1 MQWTLE
7 EMKKKTP
14 KRNNGINRKVKKSNA
29 TEKKNTSFSPPLQKN
44 IDHSNSSSSHANS
57 NENNGNKEGDDDF
70 ILDQNKAKRCR
81 TQTNLCGRPTQPP
94 RMTFETAQPTYTHL
108 AVTKLI
114 NHGIAHFCVTQNVD
128 GLHRR
133 SGLDRGKLAIL
144 HGCVF
149 TEKCET
155 CRREYFRNFD
165 VGTISFQPT
174 GRACTVCRQ
183 DSGGGLLRDT
193 LLDWE
198 DELPEEDFQLAT
210 QQCSMENCLVLC
222 LGTSLR
228 IEPAASLPPLAPNGY
243 VVVNLQVT
251 PKDIGAKLVI
261 HAKVDDVMK
270 DIMKRFGLP
279 EDLHLLS

>member
-1 MQWTLE
+1 
-7 EMKKKTP
+7 MKYDG
-14 KRNNGINRKVKKSNA
+14 NES
-29 TEKKNTSFSPPLQKN
+29 SPHVQS
-44 IDHSNSSSSHANS
+44 DD
-57 NENNGNKEGDDDF
+57 NNGNKKEHNDFDD
-70 ILDQNKAKRCR
+70 LEQHLQNSKRCR
-81 TQTNLCGRPTQPP
+81 TQTSLSGMPTKPP

-133 SGLDRGKLAIL
+133 SGLGREKLAVL

-174 GRACTVCRQ
+174 GRACTVCRRE
-183 DSGGGLLRDT
+183 SGGGILRDT

-210 QQCSMENCLVLC
+210 QQCSKDSCLVLC

-251 PKDIGAKLVI
+251 PKDNGAKLVI

-270 DIMKRFGLP
+270 DIMKRFGLDTEAHP
-279 EDLHLLS
+279 LR